1 MKKKTNDKIIICLL
15 LLSLPAVGVN
25 AQEVNTF
32 SPDCP
37 GATTEP
43 DIMPLWNID
52 WETGFSHEWNRRN
65 GAHERTW
72 VINTSTFRMGV
83 TPNAELRLQID
94 ESTTHT
100 RKQLHRNFSSSHW
113 NQD

>member
-1 MKKKTNDKIIICLL
+1 MKRKTNYKIIICLL
-15 LLSLPAVGVN
+15 LLFLPAVGAT
-25 AQEVNTF
+25 AQDDNTF

-37 GATTEP
+37 GATTGP
-43 DIMPLWNID
+43 DIMPLWKID

-83 TPNAELRLQID
+83 TPNAELRFQID

-100 RKQLHRNFSSSHW
+100 PENNVSIQY
-113 NQD
+113 